1 MTRNRVKRVLKE
13 LEARSRPAGV
23 FLSKRQV
30 AQVLMLAAVPVFF
43 GALSA
48 FAGTD
53 TTFDEIAQTV
63 RNWMQ
68 GSLGMV
74 LALFGGVLGVGAA
87 VKGDWAGLGTGIGI
101 GAGSYYVPNV
111 LPSIITGLI

>member
-1 MTRNRVKRVLKE
+1 MFKNTRMMTMAQMVLVV
-13 LEARSRPAGV
+13 G
-23 FLSKRQV
+23 
-30 AQVLMLAAVPVFF
+30 VPVLLMT
-43 GALSA
+43 ASA

-53 TTFDEIAQTV
+53 TTFDEIASTI

-74 LALFGGVLGVGAA
+74 LALFGGILGVGSA

-101 GAGSYYVPNV
+101 GAGSYYMPNV